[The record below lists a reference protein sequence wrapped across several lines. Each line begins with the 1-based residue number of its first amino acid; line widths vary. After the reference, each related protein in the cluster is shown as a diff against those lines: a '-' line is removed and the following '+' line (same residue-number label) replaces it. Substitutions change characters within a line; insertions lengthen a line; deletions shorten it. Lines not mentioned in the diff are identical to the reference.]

1 MIAPKP
7 VKCKGCGHP
16 FSAEQLAG
24 ASRVV
29 KCTYCGTT
37 QRLKRRVVRRRGTA
51 IVDTPGGILVVAG
64 RRMRFMLPGGGAR
77 KGESRRDAAIRELKE
92 ETGLT
97 ARTSSYLFSY
107 DDPKDGRRVRSLL
120 KVFLIEAEGVPRPDN
135 HEVRYVEYW
144 RSGLD
149 LQLSDS
155 ARAIIDRYL
164 TGSRQCPRTPE
175 GPAAE
180 ARRDGACSRLE
191 RA

>member
-1 MIAPKP
+1 MWSLGMMAPRP
-7 VKCKGCGHP
+7 VKCNGCGHP
-16 FSAEQLAG
+16 FTAEQLSS
-24 ASRVV
+24 ASRVLT
-29 KCTYCGTT
+29 CTYCGTPH
-37 QRLKRRVVRRRGTA
+37 RLKRRVVRRRGTA

-97 ARTSSYLFSY
+97 AKNSDYLFSY
-107 DDPKDGRRVRSLL
+107 DDPKDGRRVRSLH

-144 RSGLD
+144 RKGLD

-155 ARAIIDRYL
+155 SRAIIDRYL
-164 TGSRQCPRTPE
+164 TRFRH
-175 GPAAE
+175 
-180 ARRDGACSRLE
+180 
-191 RA
+191 